1 MKAIIEIKLD
11 NAAFQ
16 EGEQE
21 LVRVIRNLAQDIED
35 YPTADFIGVID
46 MNGNKVGHFEIVE
59 D

>member
-1 MKAIIEIKLD
+1 MKAQIEINLD

-46 MNGNKVGHFEIVE
+46 MNGNSVGHFEIVE